1 MVPFGPVHSEQ
12 DMPIRAT
19 GEQIQPPRGEF
30 KIVDVL
36 ITQQPV
42 EAVDRTVQ
50 PGPQPAGQ
58 RRGDGERAS
67 LTSGG
72 DGGDDQTQRLRRAL

>member
-19 GEQIQPPRGEF
+19 GEQIQRPRGEF

-36 ITQQPV
+36 IAQQPV
-42 EAVDRTVQ
+42 EAIDRTVQ

-58 RRGDGERAS
+58 SFFAGLHHVLGDQLHSPR
-67 LTSGG
+67 LQPGG
-72 DGGDDQTQRLRRAL
+72 L